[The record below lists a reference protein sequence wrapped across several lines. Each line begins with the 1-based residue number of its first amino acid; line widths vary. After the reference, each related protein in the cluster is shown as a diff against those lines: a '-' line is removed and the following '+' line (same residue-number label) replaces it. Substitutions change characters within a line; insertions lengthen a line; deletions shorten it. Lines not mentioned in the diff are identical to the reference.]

1 MNRIK
6 LWLLWINS
14 RTKQALQYLNSHKT
28 KVLGLAAA
36 GVAYVQNNL
45 AQAGHLL
52 SPKLQGAI
60 LAVFGVAAFV
70 IGLVNTF
77 TNRDP
82 PSA

>member
-1 MNRIK
+1 MIIRIK
-6 LWLLWINS
+6 RLATWVWCH
-14 RTKQALQYLNSHKT
+14 RTKT
-28 KVLGLAAA
+28 LGLTAI
-36 GVAYVQNNL
+36 GIAYAQNNL
-45 AQAGHLL
+45 AQIGHLL

-77 TNRDP
+77 ANRDP

>member
-6 LWLLWINS
+6 LWLRW
-14 RTKQALQYLNSHKT
+14 LNSHKT
-28 KVLGLAAA
+28 KTLGLAAA

-77 TNRDP
+77 ANRDP